1 MSIGQA
7 ITWDVARAG
16 GFTAFGL
23 LTLSVAL
30 GLALTLHLQSPRWPR
45 IINSELHNHLTLLAL
60 IFTGVHIL
68 AVWID
73 PFTSFGWNEIF
84 IPFASHYRPLWM
96 ALGIVAFYIGL
107 AIGISTWLRPHI
119 GYLWWRRL
127 HVLTLLLYALVVV
140 HGIATGSD
148 TRTWW
153 GAALYATSVLLV
165 GILLY
170 VRLMKPVTA
179 RSRAHPLLGAAAV
192 AAIAVGTG
200 WALLGPFQPGWNAI
214 ANNGK
219 GSGSAPT
226 STVRAAPSQH
236 AVFPASFTSNLQG
249 QLTRTGPDANGTVIM
264 QFDLRMS
271 NGPSGYVQ
279 VILRG
284 QSARDEEGE
293 REGEGGGITITAS
306 RVVLA
311 SSSGQPLYVGSL
323 TTISGRRQWFMMAL
337 LTRTSTNSRS
347 QLRVQMTIQIN
358 ASGQASGTITA
369 ASPNAAGSGV

>member
-1 MSIGQA
+1 MSIWQTV
-7 ITWDVARAG
+7 TWDVARAG

-30 GLALTLHLQSPRWPR
+30 GLALTLHLQSSRWPR

-84 IPFASHYRPLWM
+84 IPFASHYRPLWI

-119 GYLWWRRL
+119 GYIWWRRL

-153 GAALYATSVLLV
+153 GTALYATSVLLV

-179 RSRAHPLLGAAAV
+179 KGRAHPLLGAAAV

-200 WALLGPFQPGWNAI
+200 WALLGPLQPGWNVI

-219 GSGSAPT
+219 GSGST
-226 STVRAAPSQH
+226 STATVRTVPAQQTA
-236 AVFPASFTSNLQG
+236 FPASFTSDLQG
-249 QLTRTGPDANGTVIM
+249 QLTQTGPDANGNVTM
-264 QFDLRMS
+264 QFDLHMS
-271 NGPSGYVQ
+271 NKPAGSVQ

-284 QSARDEEGE
+284 QSEREEEGE
-293 REGEGGGITITAS
+293 REGGRITITAS

-311 SSSGQPLYVGSL
+311 SSSGQSLYVGSL
-323 TTISGRRQWFMMAL
+323 STIFGRRQWSMMAL
-337 LTRTSTNSRS
+337 LTGTSTSNKS
-347 QLRVQMTIQIN
+347 QLQVWMNVQIN
-358 ASGQASGTITA
+358 ASGQAIGTITA
-369 ASPNAAGSGV
+369 ASPNAAGSGI